1 MDVMNEPVICACVLA
16 LQIVGLASMAM
27 VRLPF
32 NAAARRCCQVLFFT
46 CLVVVG
52 CATMVAVGSGS
63 SAWLWSGTTL
73 SVMSV
78 GSILDLGRAGELSVV

>member
-1 MDVMNEPVICACVLA
+1 MDAMNEPVIFACVVA

-78 GSILDLGRAGELSVV
+78 GSILDLGRTGEFSVV